1 MEYLWLVSS
10 KYHMLL
16 YCFTKGGSTSE
27 SVNLL
32 KYINTL
38 FIKKHTGTSL
48 YFLASIITSVKKG
61 DASYCCQ
68 CTKDTYTVLCVQL

>member
-1 MEYLWLVSS
+1 MAG
-10 KYHMLL
+10 KCHMLL
-16 YCFTKGGSTSE
+16 YCFTEGGSTSE

-38 FIKKHTGTSL
+38 FIKKHAGTSL
-48 YFLASIITSVKKG
+48 YFLASIITCVKKG
-61 DASYCCQ
+61 DASYGCQ